1 MTADK
6 FAIIAASCVFAGGAI
21 GLFLQHYLPGQL
33 TTGGPRDMIAAVVG
47 LLTLLAALVLGLL
60 IWTAYGVYSSQ
71 NAAIQ
76 SLAAKDLQLDLAL
89 SDYGPEARNARLQ
102 LRDGLRKTIDEIWRA
117 DTGNSA
123 FAAAN
128 NFSAALRSLRARQA
142 ELDKL
147 HPSTNQQSRALAVAT
162 ATVDALAQARLQM
175 SFALSAPIS
184 SADQHRPGLG
194 GVDVLRLRAHVERQS
209 DVDCHRD
216 CRRVGGRV
224 GLLSY
229 HRSQQ
234 PVFWHISSFASAD

>member
-6 FAIIAASCVFAGGAI
+6 FAIIAASCVFAGVAI
-21 GLFLQHYLPGQL
+21 GLFLQHYLPDQL

-76 SLAAKDLQLDLAL
+76 SLAARDLQLDLAL

-123 FAAAN
+123 FAVN

-147 HPSTNQQSRALAVAT
+147 HPSTDQQTRALAVAT

-184 SADQHRPGLG
+184 LPLDQHRPGLG

-224 GLLSY
+224 GLLPH
-229 HRSQQ
+229 HRPQQ
-234 PVFWHISSFASAD
+234 PIFGHISNFASAD